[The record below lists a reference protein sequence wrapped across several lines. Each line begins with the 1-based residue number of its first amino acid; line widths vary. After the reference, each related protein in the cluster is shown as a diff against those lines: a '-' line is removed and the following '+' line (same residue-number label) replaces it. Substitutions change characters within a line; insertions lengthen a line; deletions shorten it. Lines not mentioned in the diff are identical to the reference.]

1 MDSTRTNSTGTNST
15 GADNTGMNSTTRE
28 TLGYLADQI
37 YPQGGSAF
45 LTDLVELLARWE
57 QRIPRAARPAPFT
70 ERDVLLITYGDQFR
84 SPDATPLE
92 ALETFAQRHL
102 KDTFSWI
109 HILPFFPSTSD
120 DGFAV
125 ADYRSVDPAMGTWE
139 PVQRMARTFRMAYDL
154 VLNHT
159 SASHQWFEGYLQ
171 GDPRYQDFYQHRPAD
186 YDSSSVV
193 RPRTHNLLT
202 PFTLADGTTRHVW
215 TTFSTDQVDLNYSSP
230 AVMLE
235 MIDTLLFYVAQGAA
249 MIRLDAIAYLW
260 KEDGTSC
267 IHHKKTHMAVRLFRA
282 VVEALGLNTVILTET
297 NVPHDENVSYFG
309 NGRNEAHMVYNF
321 ALPPLTLQAFVAG
334 TAEHLRRWAATLP
347 ERSEHTTFLNFLAS
361 HDGIGVTPAAGWL
374 SGEEMEDLLEAV
386 QLRGGRVS
394 RKSTPQ
400 GEIPYE
406 LNINWFSAIA
416 DPEYPRDLQVR
427 AFLSSQAI
435 MMALAGVPG
444 IYMHSLVGS
453 ESWNEGVERDG
464 YNRAINREKLSLED
478 LEGELT
484 DRHSRR
490 HPIFN
495 GMRLLIGTRRR
506 ERCFSPG
513 ASQRVVPA
521 SPEVF
526 ALRRDMGT
534 RTVLCLT
541 NTAPRG
547 VTCRPGGITLMPQMR
562 DLLTG
567 VTVSLERGGAV
578 ALKPWET
585 LWLEVQG

>member
-1 MDSTRTNSTGTNST
+1 VMDSSK
-15 GADNTGMNSTTRE
+15 RE
-28 TLGYLADQI
+28 TLAYLADQI
-37 YPQGGSAF
+37 YPEDGSSF
-45 LTDLVELLARWE
+45 LAELQDLLAQWE
-57 QRIPRAARPAPFT
+57 PRLPRASRPAPVS
-70 ERDVLLITYGDQFR
+70 EGDILLITYGDQFR
-84 SPDATPLE
+84 SPSVTPLE
-92 ALETFAQRHL
+92 ALESFAGQHL

-139 PVQRMARTFRMAYDL
+139 PVQRMARSFRMAYDL

-159 SASHQWFEGYLQ
+159 SVSHEWFQGFLQ
-171 GDPRYQDFYQHRPAD
+171 GDGRYREFYLHRPSE

-193 RPRTHNLLT
+193 RPRTHPLLT
-202 PFTLADGTTRHVW
+202 RFTLADGTERHVW
-215 TTFSTDQVDLNYSSP
+215 TTFSTDQVDLNYSNP
-230 AVMLE
+230 AVMLA
-235 MIDTLLFYVAQGAA
+235 MIDTLLFYAAQGAA

-260 KEDGTSC
+260 KEDGTRC
-267 IHHKKTHMAVRLFRA
+267 IHHRNTHMAVRLFRA
-282 VVEALGLNTVILTET
+282 VVETLGLNTVILTET

-309 NGRNEAHMVYNF
+309 NGRDEAHMVYNF

-361 HDGIGVTPAAGWL
+361 HDGIGVTPAAGWI
-374 SGEEMEDLLEAV
+374 SDGEMEELLEAV
-386 QLRGGRVS
+386 QRRGGRVS
-394 RKSTPQ
+394 RKATPD
-400 GEIPYE
+400 GDIPYE

-416 DPEYPRDLQVR
+416 DPDYPRELQVR
-427 AFLSSQAI
+427 AFLSSHAI

-444 IYMHSLVGS
+444 VYVHSLIGS
-453 ESWNEGVERDG
+453 ENWEDGVDRDG
-464 YNRAINREKLSLED
+464 YNRAINREKLSLDD
-478 LEGELT
+478 LERELT
-484 DRHSRR
+484 DRKSRR

-506 ERCFSPG
+506 EKCFSPL
-513 ASQRVVPA
+513 ATQRVVPA
-521 SPEVF
+521 CAEVF

-541 NTAPRG
+541 NTAPRA

-567 VTVSLERGGAV
+567 VTVSLERGSAV

-585 LWLEVQG
+585 LWLEVSS